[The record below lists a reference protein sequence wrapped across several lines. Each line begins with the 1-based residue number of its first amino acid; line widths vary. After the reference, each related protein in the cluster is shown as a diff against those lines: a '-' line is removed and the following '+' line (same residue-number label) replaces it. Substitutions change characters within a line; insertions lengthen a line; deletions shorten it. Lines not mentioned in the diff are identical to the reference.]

1 VLDDY
6 PELAAGK
13 KYLASHWRRGHA
25 AMMRTKATM
34 ATGLALVLLGAAVAS
49 ALIADRALAP
59 DRAVAKAAKPA
70 WTETQWPFPMD
81 EWGQGKAFVCKAED
95 CGVETRLYV
104 RAKIGFCNCTT
115 GVSDDE
121 ELDRL
126 TDFRLMGDKLVAAGS
141 GRAVDVAW
149 MKGRSRAYLA
159 SDRVGSALAVA
170 FNDRCDAIV
179 ATVVVAN
186 SRPLA
191 IESGVLEFLNGPTIR
206 RWAEV
211 TLGL

>member
-1 VLDDY
+1 
-6 PELAAGK
+6 
-13 KYLASHWRRGHA
+13 
-25 AMMRTKATM
+25 
-34 ATGLALVLLGAAVAS
+34 
-49 ALIADRALAP
+49 
-59 DRAVAKAAKPA
+59 
-70 WTETQWPFPMD
+70 MD
-81 EWGQGKAFVCKAED
+81 EWGQGKAFQCRAAD
-95 CGVETRLYV
+95 CGVETNLYI

-126 TDFRLMGDKLVAAGS
+126 TDFRLMGDKLAAAGA
-141 GRAVDVAW
+141 GRPIDVAW
-149 MKGRSRAYLA
+149 MKGRSRAYLG
-159 SDRVGSALAVA
+159 SDHGRSALAVA

-186 SRPLA
+186 NRPLGMENSA
-191 IESGVLEFLNGPTIR
+191 LAFLNGPTIR

>member
-1 VLDDY
+1 
-6 PELAAGK
+6 
-13 KYLASHWRRGHA
+13 
-25 AMMRTKATM
+25 MRTKATI

-49 ALIADRALAP
+49 ALIADRALVP
-59 DRAVAKAAKPA
+59 EPAVAKPAKPL

-95 CGVETRLYV
+95 CGVEARLYV

-115 GVSDDE
+115 GVSEDE

-126 TDFRLMGDKLVAAGS
+126 TDFSLMGDKLVAAGP

-159 SDRVGSALAVA
+159 SDRGRSALAVA

-179 ATVVVAN
+179 ATVVIGDD
-186 SRPLA
+186 RPGDV
-191 IESGVLEFLNGPTIR
+191 EPSVMEFLNGKTVL

-211 TLGL
+211 SLGL